1 MSYLDTIIE
10 SKTTIE
16 ASSDVPVNQKLLLIE
31 LIEEKRIRIEAKADS
46 FHYVY
51 SDIVSSSDIFDF
63 KTQLDELYMTAQAH
77 AGCCVDIFVSF
88 SKVTPTV
95 ELQNWLSSVIRM
107 VNCIVTH
114 YLQEVL
120 NVEAIKQDNYAIER
134 SRYKQV
140 ERLKVKASKAG
151 RIMFNLY
158 EERNTM
164 EHQVKNDPNNPNKK
178 IFVPPNYKRSLRQIN
193 KRLPEALLNFD
204 EAYKEYY
211 AS

>member
-10 SKTTIE
+10 SKSTIE
-16 ASSDVPVNQKLLLIE
+16 ASSDVPINQKLLLIE
-31 LIEEKRIRIEAKADS
+31 LIEEKRIKVEAKADS

-51 SDIVSSSDIFDF
+51 SDIVSNSDIFDF
-63 KTQLDELYMTAQAH
+63 KEQLDGIYPTAQAH

-88 SKVTPTV
+88 SKLTPTI
-95 ELQNWLSSVIRM
+95 ELQNWLSSAIRM

-114 YLQEVL
+114 YLQDVL
-120 NVEAIKQDNYAIER
+120 NVEAVKQDNYGMER

-158 EERNTM
+158 DERNTM
-164 EHQVKNDPNNPNKK
+164 EHQIKTDPNAPNKK
-178 IFVPPNYKRSLRQIN
+178 IFVSPNYKRTLKQIN
-193 KRLPEALLNFD
+193 KRLPEALINFD
-204 EAYKEYY
+204 EAYKEHY
-211 AS
+211 SN